1 MFDLGRSLLAS
12 VMRMP
17 DAVAISDG
25 ERSMTYQA
33 WQDDILRAVAGL
45 DARGLRQG
53 DHFVTVLQNR
63 YEAATL
69 HMAAQIAGLVITPLN
84 WRERCRGQGGGV

>member
-1 MFDLGRSLLAS
+1 MSVFDLGRSLLAS
-12 VMRMP
+12 VIRMP

-25 ERSMTYQA
+25 ETVLSYAA
-33 WQDDILRAVAGL
+33 WQDDILRLVAGL

-69 HMAAQIAGLVITPLN
+69 HM
-84 WRERCRGQGGGV
+84 